1 MQESPKSRPDSS
13 GNEENLHWGI
23 AYLREDIQD
32 MRQEIR
38 ALREDMRQEI
48 RALRQEMHHN
58 YEVLLKRIDARFYVA
73 MSMMMA
79 MTAAI
84 IGSIKL

>member
-23 AYLREDIQD
+23 AYLREDIQ
-32 MRQEIR
+32 
-38 ALREDMRQEI
+38 DMRQEI